1 MENIINFL
9 NDFSLLIVA
18 VSATI
23 VAILKSYKNT
33 KSEIDTLPKRI
44 KQQVNID
51 DNIISKMEDLKELL
65 NADRVQI
72 YDFHNGGHYAN
83 GRSALKTS
91 CSYEVIRTGISHKQN
106 YLQSI
111 PLSCLSRF
119 VSKLMNDG
127 FLEVRNLEEIKDEMP
142 STYQLKKDMQIN
154 SFYDVI
160 LNNKN
165 GEPIGFLAVQ
175 YVKNKYNIL
184 SEKDKQEVLKLKFF
198 VEEQFYRCL
207 LVVPAYLFHVLS

>member
-1 MENIINFL
+1 MENVINFL

-23 VAILKSYKNT
+23 VAIIKSYKNT
-33 KSEIDTLPKRI
+33 KNEIDTLPKKI
-44 KQQVNID
+44 KQQISID
-51 DNIISKMEDLKELL
+51 DSIISKMEDLKEML

-72 YDFHNGGHYAN
+72 YDFHNRDHYAN

-91 CSYEVIRTGISHKQN
+91 CTYEVIRTGISHKQS

-119 VSKLMNDG
+119 ISKLMNDG
-127 FLEVRNLEEIKDEMP
+127 FLEVKNLEEIKDEMP

-184 SEKDKQEVLKLKFF
+184 SEKDKQEILKLKFF
-198 VEEQFYRCL
+198 VEEQLETMMR
-207 LVVPAYLFHVLS
+207 

>member
-23 VAILKSYKNT
+23 VAIIKSYKNT
-33 KSEIDTLPKRI
+33 KSEIDTLPKKI
-44 KQQVNID
+44 KYQVNID
-51 DNIISKMEDLKELL
+51 DSIISKMEDLKELL

-91 CSYEVIRTGISHKQN
+91 CTYEVIRTGISHKQS

-111 PLSCLSRF
+111 PLSCLSKF
-119 VSKLMNDG
+119 ISKLMNDG
-127 FLEVRNLEEIKDEMP
+127 FLEVKNLEEIKDEMP

-160 LNNKN
+160 LSNKN

-175 YVKNKYNIL
+175 YVKNEYNIL

-198 VEEQFYRCL
+198 VEEQLETMMRWNG
-207 LVVPAYLFHVLS
+207 

>member
-1 MENIINFL
+1 MKNITHFL
-9 NDFSLLIVA
+9 NDFALLIIAVGAVIVA
-18 VSATI
+18 VI
-23 VAILKSYKNT
+23 KSYKNT
-33 KSEIDTLPKRI
+33 KKEIDTLPKKI
-44 KQQVNID
+44 KDQVNID
-51 DNIISKMEDLKELL
+51 DSIISKMEDLKEFL
-65 NADRVQI
+65 NADRVQV

-91 CSYEVIRTGISHKQN
+91 CTYEVIRSGISHKQN

-142 STYQLKKDMQIN
+142 STYQLKRDMQIN

-165 GEPIGFLAVQ
+165 GEPIGFLAIQ

-184 SEKDKQEVLKLKFF
+184 KEKDKQEILKLKFF
-198 VEEQFYRCL
+198 IEEKL
-207 LVVPAYLFHVLS
+207 EKMMK

>member
-1 MENIINFL
+1 MENITHFL
-9 NDFSLLIVA
+9 NDFALLIIAIGAVIVA
-18 VSATI
+18 VI
-23 VAILKSYKNT
+23 KSYKNT
-33 KSEIDTLPKRI
+33 KKEIDTLPKRI
-44 KQQVNID
+44 KNQVNID
-51 DNIISKMEDLKELL
+51 DLIISKMEDLKEFL

-91 CSYEVIRTGISHKQN
+91 CTYEVIRTGINHKQN

-142 STYQLKKDMQIN
+142 STYQLKKEMEIN

-175 YVKNKYNIL
+175 YLKNKYNIT
-184 SEKDKQEVLKLKFF
+184 EKNKQEVLKLKFF
-198 VEEQFYRCL
+198 VEEQL
-207 LVVPAYLFHVLS
+207 EKLMKWGEKGE

>member
-1 MENIINFL
+1 MENVINFL

-23 VAILKSYKNT
+23 VAIIKSYKNT
-33 KSEIDTLPKRI
+33 KNEIDTLPKKI
-44 KQQVNID
+44 KQQISID
-51 DNIISKMEDLKELL
+51 DSIISKMEDLKEML

-72 YDFHNGGHYAN
+72 YDFHNRDHYAN

-91 CSYEVIRTGISHKQN
+91 CTYEVIRTGISHKQS

-119 VSKLMNDG
+119 ISKLMNDG
-127 FLEVRNLEEIKDEMP
+127 FLEVKNLEEIKDEMP

-165 GEPIGFLAVQ
+165 GEPICFLAVK

-184 SEKDKQEVLKLKFF
+184 SEKDKQEILKLKFF
-198 VEEQFYRCL
+198 VEEQL
-207 LVVPAYLFHVLS
+207 ETMMK

>member
-1 MENIINFL
+1 MENITHFL
-9 NDFSLLIVA
+9 NDFALLIVA
-18 VSATI
+18 IGAV
-23 VAILKSYKNT
+23 VAAIIKSYKNT
-33 KSEIDTLPKRI
+33 KKEIDTLPKKI

-51 DNIISKMEDLKELL
+51 DLIISKMEDLKELL
-65 NADRVQI
+65 NADRVQV

-91 CSYEVIRTGISHKQN
+91 CSYEVIRTGVSHKQS

-142 STYQLKKDMQIN
+142 STYQLKKDMDIN

-175 YVKNKYNIL
+175 YVKNEYNIL

-198 VEEQFYRCL
+198 VEEQL
-207 LVVPAYLFHVLS
+207 ETMMK

>member
-9 NDFSLLIVA
+9 NDFALLIVA

-23 VAILKSYKNT
+23 VAIIKSYKNT
-33 KSEIDTLPKRI
+33 KSEIDTLPKKI
-44 KQQVNID
+44 KYQVNID
-51 DNIISKMEDLKELL
+51 DSIISKMEDLKELL
-65 NADRVQI
+65 NADRVQV

-91 CSYEVIRTGISHKQN
+91 CSYEVIRTGVSHKQS

-127 FLEVRNLEEIKDEMP
+127 FLEVKNLEEIKDEMP
-142 STYQLKKDMQIN
+142 STYQLKKDMEIN

-160 LNNKN
+160 LSNKN

-175 YVKNKYNIL
+175 YVKNEYNIL

-198 VEEQFYRCL
+198 VEEQL
-207 LVVPAYLFHVLS
+207 ETMMK

>member
-1 MENIINFL
+1 MENITHFL
-9 NDFSLLIVA
+9 NDFALLIVA
-18 VSATI
+18 IGAVV
-23 VAILKSYKNT
+23 VAIIKSYKNT
-33 KSEIDTLPKRI
+33 KKEIDTLPKKI
-44 KQQVNID
+44 KHQVNID
-51 DNIISKMEDLKELL
+51 DSIISKMEDLKELL
-65 NADRVQI
+65 NADRVQV

-91 CSYEVIRTGISHKQN
+91 CSYEVIRTGVSHKQS

-127 FLEVRNLEEIKDEMP
+127 FLEVKNLEEIKDEMP
-142 STYQLKKDMQIN
+142 STYQLKKDMDIN

-175 YVKNKYNIL
+175 YVKNEYNIL

-198 VEEQFYRCL
+198 IEEQL
-207 LVVPAYLFHVLS
+207 EKM

>member
-33 KSEIDTLPKRI
+33 KSEIDTLPKKI
-44 KQQVNID
+44 KRQVNID
-51 DNIISKMEDLKELL
+51 DSIISKMEDLKELL

-91 CSYEVIRTGISHKQN
+91 CSYEVIRTGVSHKQS

-127 FLEVRNLEEIKDEMP
+127 FLEVRNIEDIKDEMP

-184 SEKDKQEVLKLKFF
+184 SEKDKQEILKLKFF
-198 VEEQFYRCL
+198 VEEQLETMMR
-207 LVVPAYLFHVLS
+207 

>member
-23 VAILKSYKNT
+23 VAIIKSYKNT
-33 KSEIDTLPKRI
+33 KSEIDTLPKKI
-44 KQQVNID
+44 KYQVNID
-51 DNIISKMEDLKELL
+51 DSIISKMEDLKELL

-91 CSYEVIRTGISHKQN
+91 CTYEVIRTGISHKQN

-119 VSKLMNDG
+119 ISKLMNDG
-127 FLEVRNLEEIKDEMP
+127 FLEVKNLEEIKDEMP

-184 SEKDKQEVLKLKFF
+184 SEKDKQEMLKLKFF
-198 VEEQFYRCL
+198 VEEQL
-207 LVVPAYLFHVLS
+207 ETMMK

>member
-23 VAILKSYKNT
+23 VAIIKSYKNT
-33 KSEIDTLPKRI
+33 KSEIDTLPKKI
-44 KQQVNID
+44 KYQVNID
-51 DNIISKMEDLKELL
+51 DSIISKMEDLKELL

-91 CSYEVIRTGISHKQN
+91 CTYEVIRTGISHKQS

-111 PLSCLSRF
+111 PLSCLSKF
-119 VSKLMNDG
+119 ISKLMNDG
-127 FLEVRNLEEIKDEMP
+127 FLEVKNLEEIKDEMP

-160 LNNKN
+160 LSNKN

-175 YVKNKYNIL
+175 YVKNEYNIL

-198 VEEQFYRCL
+198 VEEQLETMMR
-207 LVVPAYLFHVLS
+207 

>member
-1 MENIINFL
+1 MENITYFL
-9 NDFSLLIVA
+9 NDFALLIIAIGA
-18 VSATI
+18 VV
-23 VAILKSYKNT
+23 VAIIKSYKNT
-33 KSEIDTLPKRI
+33 KQEIDTLPKKI
-44 KQQVNID
+44 KRQVNID
-51 DNIISKMEDLKELL
+51 DSIISKMEDLKEFL

-91 CSYEVIRTGISHKQN
+91 CTYEVIRTGISHKQS

-127 FLEVRNLEEIKDEMP
+127 FLEVRNLEEIKNEMP
-142 STYQLKKDMQIN
+142 STYQLKKDMEIN

-165 GEPIGFLAVQ
+165 SEPIGFLAIQ
-175 YVKNKYNIL
+175 FVKNNYNIF
-184 SEKDKQEVLKLKFF
+184 SDKDKQEILKLKFF
-198 VEEQFYRCL
+198 VEEQL
-207 LVVPAYLFHVLS
+207 ETMMK

>member
-1 MENIINFL
+1 MENITHFL
-9 NDFSLLIVA
+9 NDFALLIIAIGAVIVA
-18 VSATI
+18 VI
-23 VAILKSYKNT
+23 KSYKNT
-33 KSEIDTLPKRI
+33 KKEIDTLPKRI
-44 KQQVNID
+44 KNQVNID
-51 DNIISKMEDLKELL
+51 DLIISKMEDLKEFL

-91 CSYEVIRTGISHKQN
+91 CTYEVIRTGINHKQN

-142 STYQLKKDMQIN
+142 STYQLKKDMEIN

-184 SEKDKQEVLKLKFF
+184 SEKDKQEILKLKFF
-198 VEEQFYRCL
+198 VEEQL
-207 LVVPAYLFHVLS
+207 ETMMK

>member
-1 MENIINFL
+1 MTNITHFL
-9 NDFSLLIVA
+9 NDFALLIIAIGAVIVA
-18 VSATI
+18 VI
-23 VAILKSYKNT
+23 KSYKNT
-33 KSEIDTLPKRI
+33 KKEIDTLPKKI
-44 KQQVNID
+44 KDQVNID
-51 DNIISKMEDLKELL
+51 DSIISKMEDLKEFL
-65 NADRVQI
+65 NADRVQV

-91 CSYEVIRTGISHKQN
+91 CTYEVIRSGISHKQN

-142 STYQLKKDMQIN
+142 STYQLKRDMQIN

-165 GEPIGFLAVQ
+165 GEPIGFLAIQ

-184 SEKDKQEVLKLKFF
+184 KEKDKQEILKLKFF
-198 VEEQFYRCL
+198 IEEKL
-207 LVVPAYLFHVLS
+207 EKMMK

>member
-1 MENIINFL
+1 MKNITHFL
-9 NDFSLLIVA
+9 NDFALLIIAVGAVIVA
-18 VSATI
+18 VI
-23 VAILKSYKNT
+23 KSYKNT
-33 KSEIDTLPKRI
+33 KKEIDTLPKKI
-44 KQQVNID
+44 KDQVNID
-51 DNIISKMEDLKELL
+51 DSIISKMEDLKEFL
-65 NADRVQI
+65 NADRVQV

-91 CSYEVIRTGISHKQN
+91 CTYEVIRSGISHKQN

-142 STYQLKKDMQIN
+142 STYQLKRDMQIN

-165 GEPIGFLAVQ
+165 GEPIGFLAIQ

-184 SEKDKQEVLKLKFF
+184 KEKDKQEILKLKFF
-198 VEEQFYRCL
+198 IEEKL
-207 LVVPAYLFHVLS
+207 EKMMKWGEKGE

>member
-1 MENIINFL
+1 MENITHFL
-9 NDFSLLIVA
+9 NDFSLLIIAIGAVVVA
-18 VSATI
+18 VI
-23 VAILKSYKNT
+23 KSYKNT
-33 KSEIDTLPKRI
+33 KKEIDTLPKKI

-51 DNIISKMEDLKELL
+51 DLIISKMEDLKELL
-65 NADRVQI
+65 NADRVQV

-91 CSYEVIRTGISHKQN
+91 CSYEVIRTGVSHKQS

-127 FLEVRNLEEIKDEMP
+127 FLEVKNLEEIKDEMP
-142 STYQLKKDMQIN
+142 STYQLKKDMEIN

-175 YVKNKYNIL
+175 YVKNEYNIL

-198 VEEQFYRCL
+198 IEEQL
-207 LVVPAYLFHVLS
+207 EKM

>member
-1 MENIINFL
+1 MENITHFL
-9 NDFSLLIVA
+9 NDFALLIVA
-18 VSATI
+18 IGAVT
-23 VAILKSYKNT
+23 VAIIKSYKNT
-33 KSEIDTLPKRI
+33 KKEIDTLPKKI

-51 DNIISKMEDLKELL
+51 DLIISRMEDLKELL
-65 NADRVQI
+65 NADRVQV

-91 CSYEVIRTGISHKQN
+91 CSYEVIRTGVSHKQS

-127 FLEVRNLEEIKDEMP
+127 FLEVKNLEEIKDEMP
-142 STYQLKKDMQIN
+142 STYQLKKDMEIN

-175 YVKNKYNIL
+175 YVKNEYNIL

-198 VEEQFYRCL
+198 IEEQL
-207 LVVPAYLFHVLS
+207 EKM

>member
-1 MENIINFL
+1 MENITHFL
-9 NDFSLLIVA
+9 NDFALLIIAIGAVVVA
-18 VSATI
+18 VI
-23 VAILKSYKNT
+23 KSYKNT
-33 KSEIDTLPKRI
+33 KKEIDTLPKKI
-44 KQQVNID
+44 KYQVNID
-51 DNIISKMEDLKELL
+51 DIIISKMEDLKELL
-65 NADRVQI
+65 NADRVQV

-91 CSYEVIRTGISHKQN
+91 CSYEVIRTGVSHKQS

-127 FLEVRNLEEIKDEMP
+127 FLEVKNLEEIKDEMP
-142 STYQLKKDMQIN
+142 STYQLKKDMEIN

-175 YVKNKYNIL
+175 YVKNEYNIL
-184 SEKDKQEVLKLKFF
+184 SEKDKQEILKLKFF
-198 VEEQFYRCL
+198 VEEQL
-207 LVVPAYLFHVLS
+207 ETMMK

>member
-198 VEEQFYRCL
+198 VEEQL
-207 LVVPAYLFHVLS
+207 ETMMK

>member
-23 VAILKSYKNT
+23 VAIIKSYKNT
-33 KSEIDTLPKRI
+33 KSEIDTLPKKI
-44 KQQVNID
+44 KYQVNID
-51 DNIISKMEDLKELL
+51 DSIISKMEDLKELL

-91 CSYEVIRTGISHKQN
+91 CTYEVIRTGISHKQS

-119 VSKLMNDG
+119 ISKLMNDG
-127 FLEVRNLEEIKDEMP
+127 FLEVKNLEEIKDEMP

-184 SEKDKQEVLKLKFF
+184 SEKDKQEMLKLKFF
-198 VEEQFYRCL
+198 VEEQL
-207 LVVPAYLFHVLS
+207 ETMMK